1 LSRDNR
7 TANKALHLTAIP
19 MRFSELPFWHTLYQ
33 TKYAEICRIKIKI
46 NVRAASVTNKSFE
59 RTTPS
64 GLEPCRRESDEQLR
78 SPIAHRLRLPLNFA
92 VMPIN
97 IKENSK
103 IGKYGIVP
111 IFMNGKKE

>member
-46 NVRAASVTNKSFE
+46 NVVR
-59 RTTPS
+59 
-64 GLEPCRRESDEQLR
+64 G
-78 SPIAHRLRLPLNFA
+78 
-92 VMPIN
+92 
-97 IKENSK
+97 KEKNDSSLK
-103 IGKYGIVP
+103 RGVSI
-111 IFMNGKKE
+111 